1 MAVPAP
7 RETLLSMSAVY
18 MFGRLVSDLQLVKPD
33 DEDAERSP
41 RNGANAFLQR
51 QLRDDHANIA
61 RVFYF
66 SFEGALFELARPAL
80 FLVHGPGLPVDTAP
94 AENADIDLL
103 AKTPPRMTRT
113 GLGWQFGSFA
123 SDMKVWVYDKGDF
136 SMRLDVDTGPL
147 EQILL
152 AAESG
157 SGAMGFSNGVMARS
171 SGALARSSGAMAR
184 SSGAMPRRPGDI
196 D

>member
-1 MAVPAP
+1 MAVSGPK
-7 RETLLSMSAVY
+7 ETLLSVSAVF
-18 MFGRLVSDLQLVKPD
+18 MFGRLVSDIKLVRPD
-33 DEDAERSP
+33 SDDGARP
-41 RNGANAFLQR
+41 NRGGANRFLQE
-51 QLRDDHANIA
+51 QLRDPDSYLA
-61 RVFYF
+61 RIYYF
-66 SFEGALFELARPAL
+66 SFEGSLFELARPAL
-80 FLVHGPGLPVDTAP
+80 FLVHGLGLEIDP
-94 AENADIDLL
+94 AAADDPDFDLL
-103 AKTPPRMTRT
+103 AKTPPRMTNT
-113 GLGWQFGSFA
+113 GLGWHFGSFA

-157 SGAMGFSNGVMARS
+157 TAMGVSNGAMARS

-184 SSGAMPRRPGDI
+184 SSGAMPRRSGDL